1 MWALLPSPWLEGRT
15 LRRATGTPD
24 SPQKYY
30 GASLQYQKAVTGPK
44 GTPALQARAADLTL
58 PVFWILTPHWKFRK
72 RQDQP
77 GVTIVLRE
85 STRPLVL
92 LICLYSF
99 AYNIYLVIV
108 YIQGSRI
115 QSAFYMLWLFVSLL
129 VCF

>member
-1 MWALLPSPWLEGRT
+1 M
-15 LRRATGTPD
+15 
-24 SPQKYY
+24 
-30 GASLQYQKAVTGPK
+30 TGPK

-72 RQDQP
+72 RQDRP